1 MMKITKTKLRKLIRE
16 VVDSRMDESW
26 IGDPDLVS
34 QGPASEKL
42 HQMAVAAGREI
53 AQQQDYVSR
62 DMYDD
67 PSNNLIDQFVEEAE
81 WIRSENPELVA
92 QAEAEGYNVFNL
104 EAVIEYEG
112 FGG

>member
-1 MMKITKTKLRKLIRE
+1 
-16 VVDSRMDESW
+16 
-26 IGDPDLVS
+26 
-34 QGPASEKL
+34 
-42 HQMAVAAGREI
+42 
-53 AQQQDYVSR
+53 
-62 DMYDD
+62 MYDD

-104 EAVIEYEG
+104 EAVVEYEG